1 MKILIDL
8 TDHCNAKC
16 PLCSRYKRGNDL
28 SPDESVNRSQVSIDQ
43 FKKWFPTLEGIEQ
56 IYFQGSFGEPSLCRD
71 ILKISRYCS
80 GTKLLMSTNG
90 GTNNQEF
97 WSELGS
103 IFSKAPRGSY
113 CIWSIDGVK
122 DTLQKYRVNVDYDKV
137 IKNARSFIETGGP
150 AVWRMLV
157 FKHNQHQVD
166 TARTISKLMKFQDFT
181 HTKVNNLYDYSGNG
195 DGTYTYTHKGETH
208 TLEQADNNNY
218 TTNVGTA
225 HSDSKIKC
233 RYGHGTN
240 DITLRID
247 SRGVVHACC
256 HHQSRL
262 RFFYPDFYINN
273 DPKPAV
279 FGAVENECG
288 GAGNQLQDL
297 YWETLIP
304 LIEDQGG
311 ITSLS
316 LDYNNLEKILKS
328 PFYSK
333 TLVQSWQ
340 GKSVCREYCGIKR
353 YKKTC

>member
-208 TLEQADNNNY
+208 TLEQADDNNY
-218 TTNVGTA
+218 TSNVGTA
-225 HSDSKIKC
+225 HPDSKIKC

-340 GKSVCREYCGIKR
+340 GKSVCREYCGINR

>member
-208 TLEQADNNNY
+208 TLEQADDNNF
-218 TTNVGTA
+218 TSNVGTA
-225 HSDSKIKC
+225 HPDSKIKC

-340 GKSVCREYCGIKR
+340 GKSVCREYCGINR